1 MKQIASRDNATFK
14 HLRALSEDARARR
27 ESGTTLLDGAHLV
40 GVAIERG
47 AHLRRIAVTARSLD
61 NPEVFNLLSLA
72 DPTCERLEL
81 SDSLLH
87 ILSPVDAA
95 NGIVA
100 EVEIPP
106 PRGDAEEGDIL
117 VLAGVQDAG
126 NLGTLLRTAAAAG
139 IVRAWLS
146 PDCAQVW
153 SPKVLRAGMGAHFYL
168 DIADRVEISDR
179 LCEFS
184 GQIVATALADRA
196 QSIYALD
203 LSKPTAWIFGS
214 EGQGVPKPLL
224 ERADA
229 LALIPMPGGMESLNV
244 AAAAAVCLFEQVRQ
258 RGLHSCS

>member
-1 MKQIASRDNATFK
+1 M
-14 HLRALSEDARARR
+14 
-27 ESGTTLLDGAHLV
+27 LDGAHLV
-40 GVAIERG
+40 GVAIARG
-47 AHLRRIAVTARSLD
+47 AQLRRIAVTAKSID

-72 DPTCERLEL
+72 GPDCERLEL
-81 SDSLLH
+81 SDNLLH
-87 ILSPVDAA
+87 MLSPVDAP

-100 EVEIPP
+100 EVDIPP
-106 PRGDAEEGDIL
+106 SKAAKEEGDVL

-139 IVRAWLS
+139 IARAWLS

-168 DIADRVEISDR
+168 EIADRADISDR

-184 GQIVATALADRA
+184 GQVVATALAERA
-196 QSIYALD
+196 QSIYSLD

-258 RGLHSCS
+258 RRLHSSS